1 MLQKAFQDREAAL
14 LHKEKSVSEGT
25 RSLEE
30 RTAAVTT
37 REGRVQGLEGFKVQL
52 DADKAALE
60 QRRLQ
65 LDSAE
70 AEVCPQPVSQVTT
83 VWCDHP
89 HPHSCNILQHKY
101 PAPHVREHHGMPA
114 ALVFVPDAQ
123 VADHD

>member
-37 REGRVQGLEGFKVQL
+37 REGRVQGLEGLKVQL
-52 DADKAALE
+52 DADKAASE

-70 AEVCPQPVSQVTT
+70 AEVQILNPQPVSQVTT
-83 VWCDHP
+83 SP
-89 HPHSCNILQHKY
+89 HAQLRHDTAETSCSIC
-101 PAPHVREHHGMPA
+101 A
-114 ALVFVPDAQ
+114 
-123 VADHD
+123 